1 MKLRNNKGKAAG
13 SGTVSNARRER
24 YRKACEERDKFL
36 ETSTDLAKAKELQ
49 RANQK
54 KPVGDGAASSMEVKD
69 EKKREEI
76 APCQKEQEAAPCQK
90 EQGSAPCQKEQ
101 AKVEGKRE
109 EAAPCQKEQTKKQQ
123 EVDVKVEEKK
133 RDAPC
138 QKEQTKKEGEAPAP
152 CQKEL
157 GPSSSQV
164 ELEKKAGAGKGS
176 KRSQQERKKGEISL
190 SSSSSSSSSS
200 SRPAQ
205 TKRPKAAAEAS
216 EATAQAPCQKGS
228 PSRQWQWISDGHR
241 WITKDQAQKR
251 IAIDYYQTLIKGNG
265 HKVHWQ
271 DKNALQRLKDKGY
284 YLILLSYCGVE
295 RSEEIMTDLTDQ
307 DMLQYFDKIRFTWK
321 KCGKQGK
328 ATYCRDNHIPFIFD
342 DCKEIVDE
350 CSAMGIYCYRMN
362 TRRYTHTAGHWWFHE
377 AVTQFLIDQK

>member
-36 ETSTDLAKAKELQ
+36 ETSTDMAKAKELQ

-176 KRSQQERKKGEISL
+176 KRSQQERKKGEFL
-190 SSSSSSSSSS
+190 SVPQAL
-200 SRPAQ
+200 PAPAVPGLH
-205 TKRPKAAAEAS
+205 RPKG
-216 EATAQAPCQKGS
+216 QKLQLHLQQPLPKLLVKRKLQKPLPKLLVKRAVPQGSGSGSVMGTGGS
-228 PSRQWQWISDGHR
+228 P
-241 WITKDQAQKR
+241 R
-251 IAIDYYQTLIKGNG
+251 IRPRKG
-265 HKVHWQ
+265 
-271 DKNALQRLKDKGY
+271 LP
-284 YLILLSYCGVE
+284 
-295 RSEEIMTDLTDQ
+295 LT
-307 DMLQYFDKIRFTWK
+307 T
-321 KCGKQGK
+321 
-328 ATYCRDNHIPFIFD
+328 
-342 DCKEIVDE
+342 
-350 CSAMGIYCYRMN
+350 
-362 TRRYTHTAGHWWFHE
+362 TRP
-377 AVTQFLIDQK
+377 